1 MHRGRVRGTHGA
13 PLRHGRRPLPT
24 LGSDTVRLIVG
35 ILGFLS
41 LILGLAGAALMARA
55 MALGTTPTSPVGQLW
70 YDTDRGSLN
79 LVQVVLER
87 HLWPPLWQDVVF
99 PVLQQPAPLVA
110 GIAVAAGLVLLLFA
124 RRRRTTTGNGK
135 RRLFSS
141 R

>member
-1 MHRGRVRGTHGA
+1 M
-13 PLRHGRRPLPT
+13 
-24 LGSDTVRLIVG
+24 RLIVG

-110 GIAVAAGLVLLLFA
+110 GIAVAAGLVLLLLA